1 MLRRWSALFGSA
13 CVLVGFSACGGGDD
27 SGGGTGGFG
36 ASAAASGS
44 AGQAAGGG
52 SAGNGGQG
60 NTGGGIQFDSGSGG
74 ANIDGG
80 CTSSTAVGELKPANL
95 LFVIDRSGSMNCN
108 LPSDG
113 QSSAE
118 CEVTPVPKFAG
129 KPTKW
134 ELTRDAL
141 KLAIDD
147 LQLTGNVSAGMVAFP
162 KDTTDCDVETTPNV
176 LVQTLDATQNTALD
190 GFLDFITPKGSTPMA
205 GATILSYGYLLAQLK
220 AAKLPGNTFVVLLT
234 DGFET
239 CKPTEINKLLNTDV
253 PAAFNALGIRT
264 FVIGAPGSENARALL
279 SHIATAGGT
288 AASTCTLP
296 TAPADWSQCN
306 STVPPAACPTG
317 DCHFDMTTSKNFSQ
331 DLKKALD
338 TISGNVLSCELD
350 VPAPPAGKK
359 IDFDQVGVRL
369 NASDVL
375 RDDSAPCASGANGW
389 QFSPDKT
396 KIWLC
401 GTACD
406 DAKKPNS
413 KLEVVLGCLVDV
425 R

>member
-1 MLRRWSALFGSA
+1 MLRRWSLLATS
-13 CVLVGFSACGGGDD
+13 VLITAGFAACGGDDGGDSPG
-27 SGGGTGGFG
+27 SGG
-36 ASAAASGS
+36 SAAASGS
-44 AGQAAGGG
+44 GGG
-52 SAGNGGQG
+52 AATGAGAGSGAQG
-60 NTGGGIQFDSGSGG
+60 TGGGIVFDSGTGG
-74 ANIDGG
+74 GTVDGG
-80 CTSSTAVGELKPANL
+80 CTSTTAVGELKPANL

-118 CEVTPVPKFAG
+118 CLVSPLPKDTS

-147 LQLTGNVSAGMVAFP
+147 LEKTGNASAGLVAFP
-162 KDTTDCDVETTPNV
+162 KETTDCDVEVTPNV
-176 LVQTLDATQNTALD
+176 LVQSLDTTQNTALD
-190 GFLDFITPKGSTPMA
+190 AFLDFIKPKGETPMA
-205 GATILSYGYLLAQLK
+205 GATILSYAYLLSQLK

-239 CKPTEINKLLNTDV
+239 CKAAEITKLLGTDV
-253 PAAFNALGIRT
+253 PTAYGALGIRT

-288 AASTCTLP
+288 ANSGCTLP
-296 TAPADWSQCN
+296 NAPTDWSQCN
-306 STVPPAACPTG
+306 SSSPPSECPQG
-317 DCHFDMTTSKNFSQ
+317 DCHFDMTTSSNFSQ

-338 TISGNVLSCELD
+338 TISGSALSCELD

-369 NASDVL
+369 NGADVK
-375 RDDSAPCASGANGW
+375 RDDSAPCDTGADGW
-389 QFSPDKT
+389 QFSPDKS
-396 KIWLC
+396 KILLC
-401 GTACD
+401 GNACTN
-406 DAKKPNS
+406 AKQPNS
-413 KLEVVLGCLVDV
+413 TLEVVLGCLVDV

>member
-1 MLRRWSALFGSA
+1 MLRRWTALFASA
-13 CVLVGFSACGGGDD
+13 GLMLGFSACSSDD
-27 SGGGTGGFG
+27 SGGGNGGSG
-36 ASAAASGS
+36 AFAAASG
-44 AGQAAGGG
+44 AGG
-52 SAGNGGQG
+52 SAAVGGGAGQGGQG
-60 NTGGGIQFDSGSGG
+60 TGGGIVFDSGTGG
-74 ANIDGG
+74 GNVDGG

-113 QSSAE
+113 QTSAE

-147 LQLTGNVSAGMVAFP
+147 LELTGNVSAGMVAFP

-176 LVQTLDATQNTALD
+176 LVQSLDPTQNTALD
-190 GFLDFITPKGSTPMA
+190 GFLDFIKPKGATPMA

-220 AAKLPGNTFVVLLT
+220 AGKLPGNTFVVLLT

-239 CKPTEINKLLNTDV
+239 CKAAEITKLLSTDV
-253 PAAFNALGIRT
+253 PTAFNALGIRT

-279 SHIATAGGT
+279 SHVATAGGT
-288 AASTCTLP
+288 AKTGCTLP

-306 STVPPAACPTG
+306 STTPPASCPQG
-317 DCHFDMTTSKNFSQ
+317 DCHFDMTTSTNFSQ
-331 DLKKALD
+331 DLKAALD

-350 VPAPPAGKK
+350 VPAPPVGKK

-369 NASDVL
+369 NGSDVK
-375 RDDSAPCASGANGW
+375 RDDSAPCGSGANGW
-389 QFSPDKT
+389 QLTPDNK
-396 KIWLC
+396 KILLC